1 MRLRLLSESF
11 PSCLQLKQLK
21 QCYKQISSMIVPRP
35 GNVGMKE
42 DEEVQM
48 MVEKERMGY
57 MCELEEME
65 KTGLREE
72 QNEEEI
78 GSEKVVVVKAQSGH
92 LFFLLALLL
101 SVALLAIGFLVS
113 QVN

>member
-1 MRLRLLSESF
+1 
-11 PSCLQLKQLK
+11 
-21 QCYKQISSMIVPRP
+21 MIVPRP

-42 DEEVQM
+42 EEEVEM

-78 GSEKVVVVKAQSGH
+78 VSEKVVVVKAQSGH
-92 LFFLLALLL
+92 LFLLLALLL

>member
-1 MRLRLLSESF
+1 
-11 PSCLQLKQLK
+11 
-21 QCYKQISSMIVPRP
+21 MIVPKP
-35 GNVGMKE
+35 VNVGMKE
-42 DEEVQM
+42 EEEVQM

-57 MCELEEME
+57 MCELEE

-78 GSEKVVVVKAQSGH
+78 GSAKVVVVKAQSGH
-92 LFFLLALLL
+92 LFLLLALLL